1 MGFKYLENPTR
12 NAQMHPTITVT
23 TTSSVYFLTADE
35 YLIATEN
42 GFLDRLDAE
51 VIVSVEEELKVDWRK
66 IGF

>member
-1 MGFKYLENPTR
+1 
-12 NAQMHPTITVT
+12 MHPTITVT